1 MEDFFYKINR
11 EIFFGKLSLY
21 KILIT
26 MKLYILLAILFTE
39 LFFFGQDKIIMD
51 KESIKSMCGCF
62 NVGFHFA
69 ETFSYSNDTNYTPS
83 KEKHAGA
90 TEWAQLV
97 EETDTSVVIQ
107 HLLVVGSGE
116 NSMIIKHWRQ
126 DWIYENTEF
135 YIYNHDNKWSF
146 QKLQSNNVKGQWTQK
161 VFQVDDSPRYE
172 GSGSWVYVDGKK
184 YWESTTNAPLPRREY
199 TTRSDY
205 NLTAR
210 TSRHEIVENGWIHD
224 QDNKKIVRE
233 NGKED
238 FVLAEEKG
246 MNIYKRLEDS
256 KCKAAKD
263 WWLEN
268 SEYWQNVRSV
278 WSDIYSRNED
288 LELENKFEGK
298 KLYSVLFNMDIKSS
312 NKKIRKAI
320 VPYVK
325 SKS

>member
-1 MEDFFYKINR
+1 LEDFFYKINR

-135 YIYNHDNKWSF
+135 YIYDLDNKWSF
-146 QKLQSNNVKGQWTQK
+146 QKLQSDNVKGQWTQK

-199 TTRSDY
+199 TIRSDY

>member
-1 MEDFFYKINR
+1 MHYYQNYFF
-11 EIFFGKLSLY
+11 L
-21 KILIT
+21 
-26 MKLYILLAILFTE
+26 
-39 LFFFGQDKIIMD
+39 GQDKINVD

-62 NVGFHFA
+62 DVGFHFA

-83 KEKHAGA
+83 DEKHMGA

-97 EETDTSVVIQ
+97 EENT
-107 HLLVVGSGE
+107 
-116 NSMIIKHWRQ
+116 MIIKHWRQ

-135 YIYNHDNKWSF
+135 YIYDHDNKWSF
-146 QKLQSNNVKGQWTQK
+146 LKLPNDNVKGQWTQK

-184 YWESTTNAPLPRREY
+184 YWESTTDAPLPRREY

-205 NLTAR
+205 NLTVR
-210 TSRHEIVENGWIHD
+210 TSRHEIVESGWIHD
-224 QDNKKIVRE
+224 QDNQKIVRE
-233 NGKED
+233 SGKED

-246 MNIYKRLEDS
+246 INIYKRVEDS
-256 KCKAAKD
+256 KCQAAKY

-268 SEYWQNVRSV
+268 SEYWQRVRNV

-298 KLYSVLFNMDIKSS
+298 KLYSVLFSMDVKSS
-312 NKKIRKAI
+312 DKKIKKSI
-320 VPYVK
+320 MPYIK

>member
-1 MEDFFYKINR
+1 
-11 EIFFGKLSLY
+11 
-21 KILIT
+21 
-26 MKLYILLAILFTE
+26 MKPYLLFTLLISK
-39 LFFFGQDKIIMD
+39 LFFFGQDKIDMD

-62 NVGFHFA
+62 DVGFHFA

-83 KEKHAGA
+83 DEKHMGA

-97 EETDTSVVIQ
+97 EETDSSVVIQ
-107 HLLVVGSGE
+107 HLLVIGSGE
-116 NSMIIKHWRQ
+116 NTMIIKHWRQ

-135 YIYNHDNKWSF
+135 YIYDHDNKWSF
-146 QKLQSNNVKGQWTQK
+146 QKSSKDKVKGQWTQK

-184 YWESTTNAPLPRREY
+184 YWESTTDAPLPRREY

-205 NLTAR
+205 NLTIR
-210 TSRHEIVENGWIHD
+210 TSRHEIVESGWIHD
-224 QDNKKIVRE
+224 QDNKKIVRD

-246 MNIYKRLEDS
+246 MNFYKRVEDA
-256 KCKAAKD
+256 KCQVAKD

-268 SEYWQNVRSV
+268 SEYWQSVRNV
-278 WSDIYSRNED
+278 WSDIYLRNED

-298 KLYSVLFNMDIKSS
+298 KLYSVLFSMDIKSS
-312 NKKIRKAI
+312 NKKIKKAI
-320 VPYVK
+320 MPYVK

>member
-1 MEDFFYKINR
+1 M
-11 EIFFGKLSLY
+11 Y
-21 KILIT
+21 KILTT

-135 YIYNHDNKWSF
+135 YIYDHDNKWSF
-146 QKLQSNNVKGQWTQK
+146 QKLPNDNVKGQWTQK

-224 QDNKKIVRE
+224 QDNKKIIRE

-246 MNIYKRLEDS
+246 MNIYKRVEDS